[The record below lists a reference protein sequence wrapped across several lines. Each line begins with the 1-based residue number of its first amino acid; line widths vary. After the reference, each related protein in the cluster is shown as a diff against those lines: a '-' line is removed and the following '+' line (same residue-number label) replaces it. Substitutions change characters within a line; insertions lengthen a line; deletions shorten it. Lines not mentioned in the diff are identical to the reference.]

1 MVGGEVGG
9 EEGGCGDDGLVV
21 GGHHL
26 GVCGGGVGGVV
37 DGVSSVGTNNRID
50 RLSVGGVASV
60 GGGIGGGEVGGKGRV
75 K

>member
-1 MVGGEVGG
+1 M
-9 EEGGCGDDGLVV
+9 C
-21 GGHHL
+21 
-26 GVCGGGVGGVV
+26 VCGGGVGGVV

-50 RLSVGGVASV
+50 RLSVVGVASV